1 VKITVVGDTLLDVD
15 VRGTADRLS
24 PDAPV
29 PVVDVETTTQ
39 RAGGAGLVATMLA
52 RDGHSVQL
60 VTPMSSDGAA
70 GRLRACLAGIEVISG
85 PSGGPT
91 PVKTRIRV
99 GEQSVV
105 RVDEGSSTAA
115 RPTVTAPML
124 EAVEEAEVVVVA
136 DYGRGL
142 TTDATLRELLERAGA
157 AVPLVWDPHPKG
169 ATPVATAAVATPN
182 LSEAMSV
189 AGLSA
194 TGLSGAAQA
203 AAVLHDRWQC
213 GAVVVTMGS
222 HGALLRLADAPG
234 HAPGTPLVVPA
245 TPVASADPCGAGDR
259 FSATLAIELARG
271 AELADA
277 VCASVADAG
286 AYLSAGG
293 VSALELPRAAAPL
306 NGPASALR
314 IAHEIRESRGT
325 VVATGGCFDLLHA
338 GHIRTLS
345 AARALGDCLIVC
357 LNSDESVRRL
367 KGNERPIV
375 TERDR
380 ADLLLALE
388 CVDGVVIFDEDT
400 PEAAIMRLRPDV
412 WVKGGD
418 YSASDLPEATALT
431 DWGGQVVTVP
441 FHPGYSTTHL
451 AAVLANAG

>member
-1 VKITVVGDTLLDVD
+1 
-15 VRGTADRLS
+15 
-24 PDAPV
+24 
-29 PVVDVETTTQ
+29 VVDVETTTQ

-52 RDGHSVQL
+52 RDGHSVRL
-60 VTPMSSDGAA
+60 VSPMSSDSAA

-91 PVKTRIRV
+91 PVKTRVRV

-105 RVDEGSSTAA
+105 RVDEGSNSANQ
-115 RPTVTAPML
+115 PTVTGPML
-124 EAVEEAEVVVVA
+124 DAVSEADVIIVA

-142 TTDATLRELLERAGA
+142 TTHARLRELLERRGA
-157 AVPLVWDPHPKG
+157 SVPLVWDPHPKG
-169 ATPVATAAVATPN
+169 ATPVASTTVATPN
-182 LSEAMSV
+182 LSEATSV

-194 TGLSGAAQA
+194 TGVSGAALA
-203 AAVLHDRWQC
+203 AAVLHDRWRC

-222 HGALLRLADAPG
+222 HGALLRSVAAPG
-234 HAPGTPLVVPA
+234 EPAGTPLVVPA
-245 TPVASADPCGAGDR
+245 TPVACADPCGAGDR
-259 FSATLAIELARG
+259 FSATLAVELGRG

-286 AYLSAGG
+286 AYLAAGG

-306 NGPASALR
+306 GGPTSAFR

-338 GHIRTLS
+338 GHIRTLT

-357 LNSDESVRRL
+357 LNSDDSVRRL
-367 KGNERPIV
+367 KGAERPIV
-375 TERDR
+375 AERDR

-400 PEAAIMRLRPDV
+400 PEAAIRRLQPDV
-412 WVKGGD
+412 WVKGAD
-418 YSASDLPEATALT
+418 YAAADLPEATALA

>member
-39 RAGGAGLVATMLA
+39 RPGGAGLVATMLA
-52 RDGHSVQL
+52 RDGHSVRL
-60 VTPMSSDGAA
+60 VSPMSSDTAA

-105 RVDEGSSTAA
+105 RVDKGCSSGA
-115 RPTVTAPML
+115 RPTVTGAML
-124 EAVEEAEVVVVA
+124 DAVTEADVLLVA

-142 TTDATLRELLERAGA
+142 TADATLRELLERRGA
-157 AVPLVWDPHPKG
+157 SVPLVWDPHPKG
-169 ATPVATAAVATPN
+169 AAPVASATVATPN
-182 LSEAMSV
+182 LSEATNA
-189 AGLSA
+189 AGLKA
-194 TGLSGAAQA
+194 AGVSGAAQA
-203 AAVLHDRWQC
+203 AAVLHDRWKC

-222 HGALLRLADAPG
+222 HGALVRSTPRGAPG
-234 HAPGTPLVVPA
+234 APLVVPA
-245 TPVASADPCGAGDR
+245 NQVACADPCGAGDR
-259 FSATLAIELARG
+259 FSATLAVQLG
-271 AELADA
+271 SGTNLVDA
-277 VCASVADAG
+277 VRSSVADAS
-286 AYLSAGG
+286 AYLAAGG
-293 VSALELPRAAAPL
+293 VSALEMPRAATPL
-306 NGPASALR
+306 GGQTSAFR
-314 IAHEIRESRGT
+314 IAHEIRERGGT

-357 LNSDESVRRL
+357 MNSDESVRRL

-375 TERDR
+375 AERDR
-380 ADLLLALE
+380 ADLLMALE
-388 CVDGVVIFDEDT
+388 CVDGVVVFDEDT
-400 PEAAIMRLRPDV
+400 PEDAIRQLHPDV

-418 YSASDLPEATALT
+418 YVASVLPEATALAA
-431 DWGGQVVTVP
+431 WGGQVVTVP